1 MVVSFMM
8 VAVAQGLR
16 ARSGN
21 EAPPLSWKAAPFDD
35 NRRMR
40 LTERPPQAPFDMRMG
55 EKITIHQ

>member
-21 EAPPLSWKAAPFDD
+21 EAPPLSRKAAPFDD

-40 LTERPPQAPFDMRMG
+40 LTEHRPQAPYDAKAG
-55 EKITIHQ
+55 GKITIHQ

>member
-1 MVVSFMM
+1 MM

-40 LTERPPQAPFDMRMG
+40 LTERPPQAPCDMRAG
-55 EKITIHQ
+55 GKITIHQ